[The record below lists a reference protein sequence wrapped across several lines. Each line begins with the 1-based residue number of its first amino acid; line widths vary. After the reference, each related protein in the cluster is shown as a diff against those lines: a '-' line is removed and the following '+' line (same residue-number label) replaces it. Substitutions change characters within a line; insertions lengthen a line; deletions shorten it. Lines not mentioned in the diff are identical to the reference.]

1 MHGGDALT
9 PAASWHPS
17 SRGGGQTDGAGKDVP
32 RTRSTLSRLTRSVS
46 KLGSSKS
53 SRARAQAAAA
63 AAAAAAPTTAQPQA
77 SATHRS
83 VGFIPGP
90 SGAGAGL
97 AAAASRTGG
106 GGGLSG
112 GLSGSSSLHDIA
124 ATTAARIKV
133 FEEGAF
139 NLEADLGSLSEKG
152 VERLHGDLAQLDG
165 EVTAHL
171 KAAVH
176 QHCAE
181 FVRVTPGILR
191 LEGEVQ
197 QLRSMLHKWVLGMN
211 EVVQGLCEAGASPPP
226 HPSQPGAGG
235 GGGREAQQAQ
245 QAQQAAEASW
255 RSTGD
260 GAKWLHCLED
270 ADVAVAE
277 RRLLEA
283 LSLLRRLEKLLQ
295 RFVAAADAGDPPQ
308 QARLDSM
315 AAAVEQRRERL
326 IAIAEQQVLQPIAT
340 SADIVAAADLLAR
353 VAGQTHA
360 HSLVLEAHAAK
371 LKRRQAALLRPA
383 NSGGGDADGADY
395 AAALGQKLAAALAAA
410 ADDAAAVVG
419 RQGGGGGNGGPG
431 SDLSAAFLVWAL
443 YQTERACHLLR
454 KHALLPFAAPA
465 GLPAFG
471 RAAFAFTAHCAA
483 LEASHG
489 LQLVPTVQRELW
501 PVLEQASVECVCVLS
516 RKIRKLG
523 ETLRRAVAAEVEGL
537 GAGSCQLP
545 ADLTCWPSLAAA
557 FPSADYLLD
566 ELEATAADCRRL
578 HSPRLAAAVRRAV
591 TDTFQLYTAALA
603 AALNRQLQLRG
614 AAGGGVDGV
623 TERLGAAAEAAME
636 LSTLL
641 LEQLLPQAL
650 APLSEVCGD
659 VCSQAALTEHL
670 VRMGEALGMAAVPL
684 TPGGSQAT
692 PPPPA
697 MQEQQLEQQHRQ
709 PWGGNGGPEGG
720 SRDEEVDGEAQGDKG
735 AATGKG
741 GGSDESGDERRRHT
755 AETTDD

>member
-63 AAAAAAPTTAQPQA
+63 AAAAPTAAQPQA
-77 SATHRS
+77 AATHRS

-90 SGAGAGL
+90 SGPGSGL
-97 AAAASRTGG
+97 ASRTGG
-106 GGGLSG
+106 GGNLSG

-152 VERLHGDLAQLDG
+152 VERLRGDLAQLDG

-197 QLRSMLHKWVLGMN
+197 QLRSMLHNMN
-211 EVVQGLCEAGASPPP
+211 EVVQGLCEAGAAPPP
-226 HPSQPGAGG
+226 NASQPGAGG

-270 ADVAVAE
+270 AEVAVAE

-295 RFVAAADAGDPPQ
+295 RFVAAADASDPPQ

-315 AAAVEQRRERL
+315 AEAVEQRRERL

-419 RQGGGGGNGGPG
+419 RQGGGGGSGGPG
-431 SDLSAAFLVWAL
+431 PELSAAFLVWAL

-501 PVLEQASVECVCVLS
+501 PVLEQVLS

-614 AAGGGVDGV
+614 AAGDGVDGAR
-623 TERLGAAAEAAME
+623 ERLGAAAEAAME

-670 VRMGEALGMAAVPL
+670 VHMGEALGMAAVPL
-684 TPGGSQAT
+684 TPGGSQAP

-697 MQEQQLEQQHRQ
+697 AQQQQLEQQHRQ
-709 PWGGNGGPEGG
+709 PWGGEGGPEGG
-720 SRDEEVDGEAQGDKG
+720 SRDEEVDGEAQGGKG
-735 AATGKG
+735 AAIGEG
-741 GGSDESGDERRRHT
+741 GGGDESGDERRRHT
-755 AETTDD
+755 TETTED